1 MSNTLINVRVC
12 KRPILFAGVS
22 HPAGSEIAVP
32 ASVAATLIADG
43 RARLVDVADL
53 GPVIDAEEA
62 RRCGVLRDERPR
74 WPRMVLH
81 R

>member
-1 MSNTLINVRVC
+1 MANTLINVRVG
-12 KRPILFAGVS
+12 KRPVLFGGVN
-22 HPAGSEIAVP
+22 HAEGSELSVP

-43 RARLVDVADL
+43 RVRLVDAADL

-62 RRCGVLRDERPR
+62 RARGVWRDRRPR
-74 WPRMVLH
+74 WPRMLL

>member
-1 MSNTLINVRVC
+1 MSNMLINVRI

-22 HPAGSEIAVP
+22 HAAGSELSVP
-32 ASVAATLIADG
+32 ASVAADLIRSG
-43 RARLVDVADL
+43 RAHLVDAADL

-62 RRCGVLRDERPR
+62 RARGVLRDRRPR
-74 WPRMVLH
+74 WPRMVLS

>member
-1 MSNTLINVRVC
+1 MSNTLISVRVC
-12 KRPILFAGVS
+12 KRPVLFGGVT
-22 HPAGSEIAVP
+22 HAPGSEIAVP
-32 ASVAATLIADG
+32 ASIAGDLIRSG

-62 RRCGVLRDERPR
+62 RRRGVLRDERPR